1 MKKKTVKVL
10 AAAMVMAVF
19 FLMAAGSGS
28 DNDGS
33 GQKAITEKGTED
45 SAAPGESAADSGTE
59 SPAAANGLPT
69 IEEQVLIDKDGLK
82 ITATGLS
89 QDVIF
94 GTGLKLLIE
103 NDTDKDLGIGC
114 DALIVNDYMITEL
127 FSATVAAGKKS
138 NETMHL
144 LSNELEAAGIDN
156 IGQIEIY
163 FRTFDSSS
171 YQTVESFDKVTVQT
185 SEFANMDTKAMDDG
199 KELYNQ
205 DGVRIVGKYVDENS
219 FWGAAIL
226 LYLENNTGKNIGIGC
241 DDMSV
246 NGFMMTPLFSAT
258 VYDGKMSVNGITLMA
273 SELEE
278 NNITSIDE
286 VELKFRIYDAQ
297 SYSTIAETDAISF
310 SAQ

>member
-1 MKKKTVKVL
+1 
-10 AAAMVMAVF
+10 MVMAVF

-28 DNDGS
+28 ENDGS
-33 GQKAITEKGTED
+33 SQKAITEKGGEASAEAGA
-45 SAAPGESAADSGTE
+45 SAAESGTQ
-59 SPAAANGLPT
+59 SQASSNGLPAM
-69 IEEQVLIDKDGLK
+69 EEQVLIDKDGLK
-82 ITATGLS
+82 VTATGLS
-89 QDVIF
+89 QDIIF

-114 DALIVNDYMITEL
+114 DALIVNDYMITDL

-163 FRTFDSSS
+163 FHTFDSSS
-171 YQTVESFDKVTVQT
+171 YQTIDTFDKVTVQT

-226 LYLENNTGKNIGIGC
+226 LYLENKTGKDIGISC

-258 VYDGKMSVNGITLMA
+258 VYDGKMSVDEITLLS
-273 SELEE
+273 SEMEE

-286 VELKFRIYDAQ
+286 VELKFRIYDAE

>member
-1 MKKKTVKVL
+1 
-10 AAAMVMAVF
+10 MVMAVF

-28 DNDGS
+28 ENDGS
-33 GQKAITEKGTED
+33 SQKAITEKGGEASAEAGA
-45 SAAPGESAADSGTE
+45 SAAESGTQ
-59 SPAAANGLPT
+59 SQASSNGLPAM
-69 IEEQVLIDKDGLK
+69 EEQVLIDKDGLK
-82 ITATGLS
+82 VTATGLS
-89 QDVIF
+89 QDIIF

-114 DALIVNDYMITEL
+114 DALIVNDYMITDL

-163 FRTFDSSS
+163 FHTFDSSS
-171 YQTVESFDKVTVQT
+171 YQKIDTFDKVTVQT

-226 LYLENNTGKNIGIGC
+226 LYLENKTGKDIGISC

-258 VYDGKMSVNGITLMA
+258 VYDGKMSVDEITLLS
-273 SELEE
+273 SEMEE

-286 VELKFRIYDAQ
+286 VELKFRIYDAE